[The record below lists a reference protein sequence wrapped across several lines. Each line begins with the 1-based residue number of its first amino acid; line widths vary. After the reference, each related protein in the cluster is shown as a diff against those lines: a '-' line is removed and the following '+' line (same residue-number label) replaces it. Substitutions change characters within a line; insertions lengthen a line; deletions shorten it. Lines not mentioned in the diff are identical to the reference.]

1 MIPGILDELLGVRLF
16 GYISFRMAMAA
27 LTAFAF
33 ALWWG
38 RPVIAWLRRHRVRE
52 DVTKTD
58 EHRLARLAV
67 EMGKAET
74 TTMGG
79 SFLVASLVASVLLW
93 ARLDN
98 VHVVFG
104 VLLVAGLAAVGFV
117 DDFKK
122 LTLPK
127 SPGLSRRAKMVGLS
141 VVTLACLGALVYY
154 ARASGRD
161 TLLELYPP
169 LFKDAVIALPALGVL
184 GILLFLAFEWV
195 VVVGSANAANITDGL
210 DGLAAGCMIIS
221 GLALAIFCYVS
232 GRPDWT
238 GYLGVPHVVA
248 ASEMAVVGGALVGAC
263 LGFLWYNAF
272 PAQVFMGDTG
282 SMGLG
287 GAIAAFAIMTK
298 TESLLIFI
306 GGIFVIEALSVIV
319 QVVSFKW
326 FGRRVLLMAP
336 LHHHFEMKAWSETR
350 IMVRFW
356 IVTAILCACG
366 FVLYYRYASE
376 FAS

>member
-1 MIPGILDELLGVRLF
+1 MVEVLLAGVLAMMISILCGPKFIDFLRKNEFGQQIREEGPKGHVVKQGTPAMGGLLIM
-16 GYISFRMAMAA
+16 ISMAVPFLIFSDRTVPAV
-27 LTAFAF
+27 TAFF
-33 ALWWG
+33 VALG
-38 RPVIAWLRRHRVRE
+38 C
-52 DVTKTD
+52 
-58 EHRLARLAV
+58 
-67 EMGKAET
+67 
-74 TTMGG
+74 
-79 SFLVASLVASVLLW
+79 
-93 ARLDN
+93 
-98 VHVVFG
+98 
-104 VLLVAGLAAVGFV
+104 AAIGFV
-117 DDFKK
+117 DDWTKVSRRRS
-122 LTLPK
+122 L
-127 SPGLSRRAKMVGLS
+127 GLSGRWKL
-141 VVTLACLGALVYY
+141 LWLGAI
-154 ARASGRD
+154 
-161 TLLELYPP
+161 T
-169 LFKDAVIALPALGVL
+169 
-184 GILLFLAFEWV
+184 
-195 VVVGSANAANITDGL
+195 VVVGFVAARGLDEPLTTDVYLPLLDVDLPLGWGWYVLLYFIIAGFANGVNLTDGV
-210 DGLAAGCMIIS
+210 DGLAAGTTTIS
-221 GLALAIFCYVS
+221 LLTYTAMSLVAALASI
-232 GRPDWT
+232 R
-238 GYLGVPHVVA
+238 A
-248 ASEMAVVGGALVGAC
+248 VGAADQVD
-263 LGFLWYNAF
+263 LDLAILGASLIGASIGFLWYNAF